1 MRFAL
6 IEALAV
12 SAVLLKTLRLKS
24 IDPQREL
31 DVFYPAA
38 MSFRCVLGWSV
49 RGLGGLDWLLHGL
62 FVVSSLF
69 PCFSPK
75 HHTQGRRA
83 GGGRGAQ
90 VGLTSESSRQ
100 NRSQIQQKKTE

>member
-12 SAVLLKTLRLKS
+12 SAVLLKMLRLHS

-38 MSFRCVLGWSV
+38 MSFRCVFGWI
-49 RGLGGLDWLLHGL
+49 LGGLEGLGRFLHEL
-62 FVVSSLF
+62 VVVSFLSPSLF
-69 PCFSPK
+69 FPPNAE
-75 HHTQGRRA
+75 HRGGVPVVVEGR
-83 GGGRGAQ
+83 
-90 VGLTSESSRQ
+90 
-100 NRSQIQQKKTE
+100 K